1 MQLETRKF
9 FKNHAKEN
17 MHKNKK
23 EIDRKK
29 ILKFLFKIRKVKGI
43 NPAIK

>member
-9 FKNHAKEN
+9 FKNQAKEK

-23 EIDRKK
+23 QIHRKK
-29 ILKFLFKIRKVKGI
+29 NLKFLFKIRKVKGI

>member
-9 FKNHAKEN
+9 FKKKAKEKID
-17 MHKNKK
+17 KNKK
-23 EIDRKK
+23 EIDLKK

>member
-9 FKNHAKEN
+9 FKNQTKEKI
-17 MHKNKK
+17 HKNKK
-23 EIDRKK
+23 EIDWKK
-29 ILKFLFKIRKVKGI
+29 ILKFLFKIRNVKGI